1 MKMLSL
7 YMFHR
12 IIFHLVIVSSL
23 SCNFNC
29 CAVCFQSFSEH
40 RLQEVPK
47 MPRVSNAFEDY
58 TSIKPLNKK

>member
-23 SCNFNC
+23 SCNFNR

-40 RLQEVPK
+40 RLQE
-47 MPRVSNAFEDY
+47 SSGGTQNAAR
-58 TSIKPLNKK
+58 IKRF